1 MVARSLMKKLD
12 FIIIGA
18 QKAGTTTLFTLLSE
32 HPEIYMPAG
41 KEAPFFT
48 QDELYEKG
56 LNVYL
61 SQYFGSAPLNTLWGK
76 ATPHYLN
83 DPRAP
88 ERIARLQPDIKV
100 IAILRDPAERALSQ
114 FRMSVRR
121 GFEQRTFEQAIVE
134 MIKPEELA
142 KARELPTGP
151 ASETRTYIVRGE
163 YGRLLAPYFKKFP
176 RKNILIIFT
185 SELESNPSIVLDKLY
200 SFLEASSFRP
210 SSMGKKFHEGG
221 ERERFTFYRHL
232 AKLFFVRAAWK
243 SISPSVRSRI
253 WFWIHHHNL
262 IKKKDAL
269 ENYSPH
275 LISQLRNHY
284 RDDTAFLEKLIE
296 QEVPWHSQ
304 ISANTVHTP

>member
-1 MVARSLMKKLD
+1 MKCLD

-32 HPEIYMPAG
+32 HSKIYMPAG

-56 LNVYL
+56 LNAYL
-61 SQYFGSAPLNTLWGK
+61 NQYFGSAPSNKLWGK

-88 ERIARLQPDIKV
+88 ERIARLQPDIKI
-100 IAILRDPAERALSQ
+100 IAILREPAERALSQ

-121 GFEQRTFEQAIVE
+121 GFEHRTFEQAIAE
-134 MIKPEELA
+134 MMKPEELA
-142 KARELPTGP
+142 EARKLPTGP

-163 YGRLLAPYFKKFP
+163 YGRLLAPYFDIFP
-176 RKNILIIFT
+176 HKNILILFT
-185 SELESNPSIVLDKLY
+185 SELESNPSAVLDKLFN
-200 SFLEASSFRP
+200 FLGVNSFRP
-210 SSMGKKFHEGG
+210 ASIGKKFHEGG

-232 AKLFFVRAAWK
+232 AKFFIVRTTWK
-243 SISPSVRSRI
+243 AIPPSIRSRI

-262 IKKKDAL
+262 IKNKDSL
-269 ENYSPH
+269 ENHSPN
-275 LISQLRNHY
+275 LTSQLRDHY
-284 RDDTAFLEKLIE
+284 RDDTAFLEKLIM
-296 QEVPWHSQ
+296 QEVPWHNQTSE
-304 ISANTVHTP
+304 ITMPPT